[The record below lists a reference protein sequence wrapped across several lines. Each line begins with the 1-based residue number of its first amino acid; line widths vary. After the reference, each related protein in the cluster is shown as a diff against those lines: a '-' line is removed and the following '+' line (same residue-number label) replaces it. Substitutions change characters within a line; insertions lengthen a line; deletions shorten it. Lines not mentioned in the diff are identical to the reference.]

1 MTTTVSVNTY
11 THSVTYVADNIL
23 KSIKDIIRLSG
34 LNPAKFV
41 GSWEINA
48 LGLRTWLG
56 TQDLE
61 TVMLEIYDPTT
72 GDPIARW
79 DIDIVYGWSSGEG
92 SFWCDTEQLRYN
104 IRKAGVAP
112 ENASYDFILRCRPGR
127 PDVAGWSRCSAR
139 STAGMVRQSLGS
151 TVEHHG
157 LGATSAYWRK
167 I

>member
-1 MTTTVSVNTY
+1 MTTVSVNTY
-11 THSVTYVADNIL
+11 AHSVTYVADNLL

-34 LNPAKFV
+34 LDPSRFV
-41 GSWEINA
+41 GSWETNA

-61 TVMLEIYDPTT
+61 TVVLEIFDPRN
-72 GDPIARW
+72 GDPITRW

-92 SFWCDTEQLRYN
+92 SFWCDTEQLRYY

-112 ENASYDFILRCRPGR
+112 ENAGYDFIVQCKANR
-127 PDVAGWSRCSAR
+127 PDVEGWSRCGMR

-151 TVEHHG
+151 TIEHHG
-157 LGATSAYWRK
+157 LGANSAYWRK